1 MMKEAE
7 LKDLIN
13 VSRSREFSLQKA
25 QRIVCC
31 ANLFLFDYNMI
42 LFWIISVKVY
52 FSFCLTKFNGCFF
65 DSSPKYPTFS
75 RLYFISQF
83 WYWLKKK
90 PGKLQI
96 CILIEKSIFVYKSL
110 HVYRYILQK
119 LCSEYQLT
127 VYVCFYLTEA
137 LFWVSVDSPSSPV
150 HPLHQQWRCQ
160 RHFGMAEN
168 KRRAKWSGNINRQFG
183 HNYHSATCD
192 FGERVRGIEFV

>member
-1 MMKEAE
+1 METENMMKEAE

-75 RLYFISQF
+75 RLYFISRF

-127 VYVCFYLTEA
+127 VYVCLYLTEA
-137 LFWVSVDSPSSPV
+137 LFWVLVDSLCMFVSYRSFVLSISWQSIKSSTSFTSTAEMSTTLWNGWEQAESEMV
-150 HPLHQQWRCQ
+150 RKHQ
-160 RHFGMAEN
+160 
-168 KRRAKWSGNINRQFG
+168 
-183 HNYHSATCD
+183 
-192 FGERVRGIEFV
+192 